1 MDLGQAGPGI
11 IHRFK
16 CNKTGGPEKA
26 ENGQILILKSNLG
39 IHSVLYEKPALC
51 RRVDAVWSRISILY
65 VISQVNKLGL

>member
-1 MDLGQAGPGI
+1 M
-11 IHRFK
+11 
-16 CNKTGGPEKA
+16 

-65 VISQVNKLGL
+65 VDSQVNKLGL